1 MRVLV
6 VEDEKDLN
14 SIICSKLVKEGYNV
28 DACYDGQAALDYM
41 EAENYDGAIMDIMIP
56 NKDGITV
63 LREMRNAGIQ
73 VPVPFLTAK
82 TETQD
87 IVRGLDAGAS
97 DYMTK
102 PFEFSELMARLRVM
116 LRTQNPVNENVITCG
131 SLVVDM
137 NNRQAIRDGK
147 VIDLTVREYAILEY
161 LARNRNVVVTREQ
174 IRVNIWNIDDD
185 VNSNVIDV
193 YIRYLRR
200 KIDDNYEEKLIHTI
214 RGVGYKLEC

>member
-73 VPVPFLTAK
+73 VPVLFLTSK

>member
-63 LREMRNAGIQ
+63 LREMRNAWIQ
-73 VPVPFLTAK
+73 VPVLFLTAK

-102 PFEFSELMARLRVM
+102 PFEFSELMARLRVI

>member
-73 VPVPFLTAK
+73 VPVLFLTAK

-174 IRVNIWNIDDD
+174 IRVNIWNIDDE

>member
-28 DACYDGQAALDYM
+28 DACYDGQAALGYM

-73 VPVPFLTAK
+73 VPVLFLTAK

>member
-73 VPVPFLTAK
+73 VPVLFLTAK

-174 IRVNIWNIDDD
+174 IRVNIWNIDDY

>member
-73 VPVPFLTAK
+73 VPVLFLTSK

-116 LRTQNPVNENVITCG
+116 LRTQNSVNENVITCG

>member
-73 VPVPFLTAK
+73 VPVLFLTAK

-116 LRTQNPVNENVITCG
+116 LRTQNQVNENVITCG